1 MLLVLKRAEGFLKAF
16 NLSLSGAL
24 ATLAKREFDQ
34 ICCVRMLYLVLSTVC
49 FHSAHLNQTLIKH
62 DMHRYTVIT
71 MIHSYT

>member
-34 ICCVRMLYLVLSTVC
+34 ICCVRMLYLVLST
-49 FHSAHLNQTLIKH
+49 AHLNQTLIKH